1 MTIGE
6 LPSSAGIG
14 ARQAAAL
21 VACAAG
27 FVVAPPVAGQRVV
40 EVSGEVSCLECRITM
55 DTVLTIGGL
64 DGPGSHLVDDASRVL
79 VDHRGRILVTTT
91 PSNEIAVF
99 SADGKFLRE
108 IGGTGE
114 GPGEYYGITN
124 IYVGPKYVHVF
135 DLNGRTLLDADH
147 NFVRRDVFWAQ
158 SGAATVTES
167 EMVVHAG
174 DVPTSES
181 FGHHLHTLHE
191 DGSVRSYGWD
201 GPDEARGPTWRWF
214 AVAANDT
221 AAWLADGGSGRVEV
235 WALVPAPKLSRV
247 FYRRIEEFDRG
258 ATDRLWPSTSNN
270 RAQLNDRGLWILWT
284 APDPNWSLRTSDPEI
299 ADQWFRAMPKQVIQD
314 GVLDLV
320 DPATGRTL
328 ARHRSDLPLPGFVGG
343 SDMVTAYEEN
353 EAGVPRLHL
362 LRPKLH
368 PRQPRRHPI
377 RPTVHR

>member
-1 MTIGE
+1 MTISE
-6 LPSSAGIG
+6 LPSSAGIR

-21 VACAAG
+21 ATCAGG
-27 FVVAPPVAGQRVV
+27 FVFAPSVAGQQVV

-55 DTVLTIGGL
+55 DTVLTLGGL
-64 DGPGSHLVDDASRVL
+64 DGPGSHLVDDLSRVL

-99 SADGKFLRE
+99 SSSGKFLRE
-108 IGGTGE
+108 IGGAGE

-158 SGAATVTES
+158 SGTATVTES
-167 EMVVHAG
+167 ERVVHAG
-174 DVPTSES
+174 DVPTSKS
-181 FGHHLHTLHE
+181 VGHHLHTLHE

-201 GPDEARGPTWRWF
+201 GPGEARGPTGRWF
-214 AVAANDT
+214 AVATNDT
-221 AAWLADGGSGRVEV
+221 AAWLADSRSGRVEV
-235 WALVPAPKLSRV
+235 WALAPAPKLSRI

-258 ATDRLWPSTSNN
+258 ATGRLWPSTINK
-270 RAQLNDRGLWILWT
+270 RAQLDDRGLWIIWT
-284 APDPNWSLRTSDPEI
+284 APDPNWSLRTSDPETSH
-299 ADQWFRAMPKQVIQD
+299 QWFLAMPRQVIQD

-320 DPATGRTL
+320 DPVTGRTL

-343 SDMVTAYEEN
+343 SDMVTAYEET
-353 EAGVPRLHL
+353 EAGVPWLHL
-362 LRPKLH
+362 LRPRLH
-368 PRQPRRHPI
+368 HRRLKASPVGSQ
-377 RPTVHR
+377 RR